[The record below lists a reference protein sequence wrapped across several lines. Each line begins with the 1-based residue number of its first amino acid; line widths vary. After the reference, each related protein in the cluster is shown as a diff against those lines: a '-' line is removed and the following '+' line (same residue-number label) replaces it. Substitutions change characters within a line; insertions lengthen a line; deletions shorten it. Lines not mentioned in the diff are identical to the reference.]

1 MRGVLI
7 RSFERPIGITI
18 PGAVA
23 AVIAAFAATCT
34 RTGAQRILIGGSPC
48 IAVPGGVVSLAL
60 SLQHDAMRAAEAVG
74 RQAGQA

>member
-7 RSFERPIGITI
+7 RSFERPIGIAI

-48 IAVPGGVVSLAL
+48 IAVPGAWC
-60 SLQHDAMRAAEAVG
+60 RW
-74 RQAGQA
+74 R